1 MHLHILKGPNV
12 MRLISTYSNLS
23 QNSVEND
30 MNLVDDVESYSINTQ
45 GEIRESPEKSPCSKS
60 PDISMND
67 H

>member
-1 MHLHILKGPNV
+1 MHVFKGPNV
-12 MRLISTYSNLS
+12 MRLISTFSNLS